1 VGFFRKY
8 IQILL
13 RFLHIWH
20 FYCTLSSG
28 LLFTRTQCICTLFM
42 FWQLHDYHDKQ
53 QQNDQLLCWTV
64 TRLWSE
70 YAWFSSQT
78 NVGNRK
84 NRKQKQKITTHV
96 IIAATISEMVCHTIS
111 DIVAAIITWVVI
123 FCFCFLFFCHND
135 ESLTTAVGRTNGRF
149 WLSLHFLNS
158 PLSADL
164 IESMNLNNNLH
175 WWNAKSETIESRM
188 QS

>member
-1 VGFFRKY
+1 MGFFRKY

-84 NRKQKQKITTHV
+84 NRKQKQTETRNY
-96 IIAATISEMVCHTIS
+96 CS
-111 DIVAAIITWVVI
+111 DNIGNGMSYHFRYCRCNNYVSGHLL
-123 FCFCFLFFCHND
+123 FLLSVFCHND